1 MPPPSELELDSADES
16 PTQDEED
23 TTQEEDMSNLSPSLL
38 LYRAAAAH
46 NLPVMC
52 LALANGADP
61 NWSNPDEGGRYPLH
75 QAIQSGSIMACE
87 FLLLNGAKSNI
98 SDDNER
104 TPLHISTLLGNT
116 GQVCLLLK
124 HGADQHSEDKDGATA
139 LKIAVDNANPDIVT
153 MLRLAKLNEEIRRD
167 EFGNPA
173 AAVGQS
179 STSSGRRGKSRKGKR
194 LVTSCLSSLHP
205 SLEKAMGP
213 RLKSQH
219 GMSDG
224 QY

>member
-1 MPPPSELELDSADES
+1 MTAQGQKLELDSADES

-167 EFGNPA
+167 EFGNPGDDTFIDVVRDFSHMA
-173 AAVGQS
+173 S
-179 STSSGRRGKSRKGKR
+179 NNPEKLRRQ
-194 LVTSCLSSLHP
+194 P
-205 SLEKAMGP
+205 SKHTE
-213 RLKSQH
+213 
-219 GMSDG
+219 
-224 QY
+224 